1 MKYLE
6 VGICTSDAGIDY
18 ITAMLS
24 DLEIYETVVESKETA
39 VEVLN
44 KKADFAWDYVDEKA
58 FDDDGY
64 ADGESKITFYIE
76 YGSQGDKLLERVFDE
91 MGKVKRLKD
100 RNELRM
106 DLGSLIME
114 VSEVDD
120 ENWIRAYKETLEPIF
135 LTDEIVIKPSW
146 IDIGELSDEK
156 TVISLDPGMAF
167 GTGDHETT
175 AMCGMLMEKYG
186 CESKKILDIG
196 TGSGIL
202 AIVGAKLGA
211 TEIKAID
218 IDEVAVEVAK
228 ENVIL
233 NACEDVVSVSVGD
246 LTKGI
251 EYKADIVVANLMAEL
266 VVFLSEAV
274 REHMREDGL
283 FITSGILLEKEDMV
297 KEGMVVNGLEIV
309 EVVCRGEW
317 CAIVAKPSRKTEKM

>member
-1 MKYLE
+1 
-6 VGICTSDAGIDY
+6 
-18 ITAMLS
+18 
-24 DLEIYETVVESKETA
+24 
-39 VEVLN
+39 
-44 KKADFAWDYVDEKA
+44 
-58 FDDDGY
+58 
-64 ADGESKITFYIE
+64 
-76 YGSQGDKLLERVFDE
+76 
-91 MGKVKRLKD
+91 
-100 RNELRM
+100 
-106 DLGSLIME
+106 
-114 VSEVDD
+114 
-120 ENWIRAYKETLEPIF
+120 
-135 LTDEIVIKPSW
+135 
-146 IDIGELSDEK
+146 
-156 TVISLDPGMAF
+156 
-167 GTGDHETT
+167 
-175 AMCGMLMEKYG
+175 MEKYG
-186 CESKKILDIG
+186 CKSKKILDIG

-233 NACEDVVSVSVGD
+233 NACDDVVSVSEGD

-251 EYKADIVVANLMAEL
+251 EYKADVVVANLMAEL

-317 CAIVAKPSRKTEKM
+317 CAIVAKPSRKTEKI